1 MHKWKEFAAPGRN
14 ISETGVCLVN
24 VRLVCGIGSGKISS
38 SEDSCADRVIQ
49 LAWIGRP
56 AWYPNERIFLSKRAL
71 LF

>member
-1 MHKWKEFAAPGRN
+1 
-14 ISETGVCLVN
+14 VN

-56 AWYPNERIFLSKRAL
+56 AWYPNERIFLSRRAL
-71 LF
+71 LL